1 MGQKTI
7 QKGSGFSDDSLTAA
21 DLNLPLEPEDKPK
34 KRLFI
39 GLLIFTCF
47 LVAALATVLW
57 WVPYVGLSNIHPLLP
72 AVLAAVFGAV
82 VVLMGVGV
90 AVLLLTI
97 VLGRDI
103 FLSGKLRGLVIKVL
117 FPVMIVV
124 GKIFGFSKQRI
135 QQSFVIINNQLV
147 LAQRASVAPDKMLL
161 LMPHCLQNYDC
172 KVKIT
177 GNVDNCKRC
186 GKCPIKD
193 LVELSH
199 EYDVKLCVATGG
211 TIARRIVVTH
221 RPKVIIAVACE
232 RDLTSGIQDSYP
244 LPVYGILNRRPH
256 GPCFNTQ
263 VDMER
268 VRQAM
273 GFFLN
278 GRAQSRDDERPAG
291 GTPHPAPD
299 GTDRELSKGAS
310 GKAV

>member
-1 MGQKTI
+1 LGQETTR
-7 QKGSGFSDDSLTAA
+7 GDEALLSAA
-21 DLNLPLEPEDKPK
+21 EDKPK

-39 GLLIFTCF
+39 GLLFFTC
-47 LVAALATVLW
+47 LLIAALAVVLW

-72 AVLAAVFGAV
+72 AILAGLFGAIV
-82 VVLMGVGV
+82 VIMAAGVVLLV
-90 AVLLLTI
+90 LTI
-97 VLGRDI
+97 VLGRDLV
-103 FLSGKLRGLVIKVL
+103 LSQKMRGVVVKVL
-117 FPVMIVV
+117 FPLMIVV
-124 GKIFGFSKQRI
+124 GKVLGISKQSI
-135 QQSFVIINNQLV
+135 QQSFISINNQLV
-147 LAQRASVAPDKMLL
+147 LAQLSEVAPDKMLL
-161 LMPHCLQNYDC
+161 LMPHCLQFYDC

-177 GNVDNCKRC
+177 GNVENCRRC

-193 LVELSH
+193 LLALSH
-199 EYDVKLCVATGG
+199 EYNVKLCVATGG

-263 VDMER
+263 VDMDR

-278 GRAQSRDDERPAG
+278 GKVPATQHEDSPPEGAEHPAIDDDEREVS
-291 GTPHPAPD
+291 GTAP
-299 GTDRELSKGAS
+299 RQSA
-310 GKAV
+310 

>member
-1 MGQKTI
+1 MGEEAI
-7 QKGSGFSDDSLTAA
+7 IPVEA
-21 DLNLPLEPEDKPK
+21 EDKPK

-39 GLLIFTCF
+39 GLLLFTC
-47 LVAALATVLW
+47 LVVTVLAVVLW
-57 WVPYVGLSNIHPLLP
+57 WVPYVGLTNIHPLLP
-72 AVLAAVFGAV
+72 TILAAVFGAIV
-82 VVLMGVGV
+82 FAMAAGVL
-90 AVLLLTI
+90 VLVLTI
-97 VLGRDI
+97 MLGCDI
-103 FLSGKLRGLVIKVL
+103 VFGQKMRGAVIKVL
-117 FPVMIVV
+117 FPLMIIV
-124 GKIFGFSKQRI
+124 GKLFGIPKESI
-135 QQSFVIINNQLV
+135 QQSFISINNQLV
-147 LAQRASVAPDKMLL
+147 LAQRRAVAPDKMLL

-177 GNVDNCKRC
+177 GNVENCRRC

-193 LVELSH
+193 LLALSH
-199 EYDVKLCVATGG
+199 QYNVKLSVATGG

-263 VDMER
+263 VDLER

-278 GRAQSRDDERPAG
+278 GVAPAG
-291 GTPHPAPD
+291 EHEECAPERAAPPAAD
-299 GTDRELSKGAS
+299 GEDREVPGDPPGQGA
-310 GKAV
+310 